1 MAYVL
6 WQQRCLEVASRLH
19 HVGFVD
25 ETRRTYRH
33 HGRQRDRASAHRNVP
48 PRDAARRTTSL
59 RKRLS
64 RWGSLAACARLARTV
79 PLRRLWLRDG
89 HVSEYM
95 RADEFAA
102 SRRVVIERRDRLK
115 ARPHR
120 MLALGQYQYFGE
132 GLLA

>member
-1 MAYVL
+1 
-6 WQQRCLEVASRLH
+6 
-19 HVGFVD
+19 
-25 ETRRTYRH
+25 
-33 HGRQRDRASAHRNVP
+33 
-48 PRDAARRTTSL
+48 
-59 RKRLS
+59 
-64 RWGSLAACARLARTV
+64 
-79 PLRRLWLRDG
+79 
-89 HVSEYM
+89 M